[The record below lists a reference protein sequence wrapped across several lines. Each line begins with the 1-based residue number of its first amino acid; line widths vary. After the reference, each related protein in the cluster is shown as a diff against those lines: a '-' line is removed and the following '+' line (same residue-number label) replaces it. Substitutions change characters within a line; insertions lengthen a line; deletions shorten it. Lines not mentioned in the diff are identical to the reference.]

1 MAKTVKTVS
10 GSASKTR
17 RQTNI
22 PMNWF
27 KFIIWCQ
34 LFLTALSELSNAFL
48 YLTGRYYTVQ
58 GINPAEFYSQY
69 PLFRIVNYLFG
80 GVGVVM
86 CIFAIYTRFQLA
98 GFKKGAPG
106 LFLKYTMISVAKTG
120 IYVLLY
126 VIVST
131 IYGKMTTMAE
141 LMDYISLMIGGTAL
155 YFINKS
161 YFAKREFL
169 FDR

>member
-1 MAKTVKTVS
+1 M
-10 GSASKTR
+10 
-17 RQTNI
+17 
-22 PMNWF
+22 
-27 KFIIWCQ
+27 
-34 LFLTALSELSNAFL
+34 
-48 YLTGRYYTVQ
+48 
-58 GINPAEFYSQY
+58 
-69 PLFRIVNYLFG
+69 
-80 GVGVVM
+80 VM

-161 YFAKREFL
+161 YFTKREFL